1 MPDLRRRFRSLSELL
16 ASYDPGMVPWSEIIT
31 GAVALAGILG
41 TVTAATISARS
52 SAQQDLLEAKRS
64 AYLNCLLA
72 LRDMTAA
79 TGDTEIAAARRKTDV
94 SVAAVGLLAGEDLAN
109 QVGKVAGLMQVGV
122 HDDEWADTLV
132 KVLTPIFYA
141 DLRGPVSFPLARFW
155 ERRKLSRVLAVM
167 ERTAGEAAVK
177 LQARAVAQEKIAEE
191 LEAAAGER
199 QAAAEELEAAAGE
212 RQAAAEEHQAAAE
225 ELRSAAEEYRA
236 AAAMREAEQ
245 RRADR
250 RATSEPPETLG
261 NSGPD
266 RESPDPPS
274 PLPSAP

>member
-1 MPDLRRRFRSLSELL
+1 
-16 ASYDPGMVPWSEIIT
+16 
-31 GAVALAGILG
+31 
-41 TVTAATISARS
+41 
-52 SAQQDLLEAKRS
+52 
-64 AYLNCLLA
+64 
-72 LRDMTAA
+72 
-79 TGDTEIAAARRKTDV
+79 
-94 SVAAVGLLAGEDLAN
+94 
-109 QVGKVAGLMQVGV
+109 
-122 HDDEWADTLV
+122 
-132 KVLTPIFYA
+132 VLTPIFYA

-167 ERTAGEAAVK
+167 ERTAGEAAMK

-191 LEAAAGER
+191 LEAAAEERRSAAEER
-199 QAAAEELEAAAGE
+199 QAAAEE
-212 RQAAAEEHQAAAE
+212 RRSAAE
-225 ELRSAAEEYRA
+225 ELRSAAEEFRSAAEERQAAAEEYRA